1 MLEQL
6 LNMTNASFNN
16 EEREEMQGRSS
27 PAHPALSCS
36 SLGVNSPG
44 QGHPGVLH
52 HLVQPGKVSLELVP
66 AVLAANAAPLGLI
79 GRMQTGQGVLHR
91 EVAQWR
97 ARLARDSLFLLWG
110 QASPSREG
118 F

>member
-1 MLEQL
+1 MGL
-6 LNMTNASFNN
+6 L
-16 EEREEMQGRSS
+16 
-27 PAHPALSCS
+27 PPALAVLWEAGWLNQTQH

>member
-1 MLEQL
+1 MGL
-6 LNMTNASFNN
+6 L
-16 EEREEMQGRSS
+16 
-27 PAHPALSCS
+27 PPALAVLWEAGWLNQTQH

-97 ARLARDSLFLLWG
+97 ARLARDSLLPLWG